1 MAASRGAAGVAPP
14 SDRLAIS
21 AERILRILGEARVG
35 LALLM
40 LTALANLVAA
50 VIPEGPARLNGWPY
64 ALLLGGLTLSA
75 VAAVAVRA
83 PATWREWRR
92 PGPVTGG
99 RALVARLD
107 DLPPDR
113 VEEALRRAGYR
124 TRLAR
129 GRGRATWAVHGVRR
143 GWSRFAAQASHLGLV
158 IVVLGAAI
166 GAAYGSET
174 TFSLLPGDQA
184 LLDAPVP
191 GFSAAVRLDAFD
203 AAFDP
208 DGRPLELDTTVTFL
222 RDGQPV
228 ESRLLRV
235 NEPGAFEGYL
245 VHPWTYGPAA
255 RVRITTLG
263 GSALLDAP
271 VPLDGTR
278 DDGTPVGSVELPS
291 AGVTVGL
298 ALADASRNLLGVS
311 VVGDGGLSGAAQL
324 APGDA
329 SRISDLVVSF
339 ERFDAWVTLTARRDP
354 GLGILFAGA
363 GMLCAALAV
372 AFWLPRRQATIRPG
386 PSGLVLTL
394 RGERFDTPT
403 GELDRVVRVLGAAR

>member
-1 MAASRGAAGVAPP
+1 MAASRGAAGVAPR

-21 AERILRILGEARVG
+21 AERILRILGEARAG
-35 LALLM
+35 LVLLL

-50 VIPEGPARLNGWPY
+50 LLPGGPARLNGWPY
-64 ALLLGGLTLSA
+64 TLLLGALTVSA

-99 RALVARLD
+99 TALAARLD
-107 DLPPDR
+107 AQPPER

-124 TRLAR
+124 TRFAR

-158 IVVLGAAI
+158 IVVLGAAV

-184 LLDAPVP
+184 LLDAPEP

-208 DGRPLELDTTVTFL
+208 GGRPQQLDTEVTFL
-222 RDGQPV
+222 RDGRPV
-228 ESRLLRV
+228 ESKLLRV
-235 NEPGAFEGYL
+235 NEPGAFDGYL

-271 VPLDGTR
+271 VPLDRTR
-278 DDGTPVGSVELPS
+278 DDGVPVGSVELPS

-298 ALADASRNLLGVS
+298 ALADASRNVLGVS
-311 VVGDGGLSGAAQL
+311 VVADDGLSDAAQL
-324 APGDA
+324 RPGDA
-329 SRISDLVVSF
+329 ARIGDLVVSF
-339 ERFDAWVTLTARRDP
+339 ERFDAWVTLTSRRDP

-363 GMLCAALAV
+363 GLLCAALAV
-372 AFWLPRRQATIRPG
+372 AFWLPRRRATVRPG
-386 PSGLVLTL
+386 PSGLVITL
-394 RGERFDTPT
+394 RGERFDVPV